1 MKKIIL
7 LLAICFS
14 CTKEE
19 IQINEVFNL
28 KKPINSVSLSTDS
41 LNVYTTDD
49 WFSVSTKKVYTVST
63 QFYHTDTLGSR
74 FNLTS
79 IIKKNEEDFY
89 VTYELDLYSK
99 SVINILDKTG
109 LIFMLK
115 TESNEL
121 DTLKIKLYQNQI
133 LIYQYNFPYIVST
146 P

>member
-89 VTYELDLYSK
+89 VTYELGLYSK

>member
-49 WFSVSTKKVYTVST
+49 WVSISTKKVYTVST
-63 QFYHTDTLGSR
+63 QFYHIDTLGSR

-89 VTYELDLYSK
+89 VTYELGLYSK